1 MRIRHARK
9 LMDEVYSAKKPKDD
23 AERGRMDFKRRN
35 LAGLTQEIGALVVLH
50 YAPIAQRK
58 LDK

>member
-1 MRIRHARK
+1 
-9 LMDEVYSAKKPKDD
+9 MDEVYSAKKPKDD